1 MGGTMSLSPLVPRIQ
16 MCERCRGIAIW
27 GLWLKTRCF
36 FWACLQPG
44 CLDQDR
50 LPNAEAVPLG
60 GLPTETRPPLFQ
72 KPFHERPQKCDFPK
86 ERTIGRGTRTQLFL
100 FCAVKYLE
108 TLRRGGRQ
116 ALVSRLAR
124 GVLKV
129 SGSTRPGS
137 CRHRAGTGRAPPRGG
152 VCSRRPGPFIRPGVT
167 VFWGRG
173 TWSDA
178 AVVTVSQPH
187 LRRS

>member
-60 GLPTETRPPLFQ
+60 HLGQIL
-72 KPFHERPQKCDFPK
+72 
-86 ERTIGRGTRTQLFL
+86 
-100 FCAVKYLE
+100 
-108 TLRRGGRQ
+108 TL
-116 ALVSRLAR
+116 
-124 GVLKV
+124 
-129 SGSTRPGS
+129 
-137 CRHRAGTGRAPPRGG
+137 
-152 VCSRRPGPFIRPGVT
+152 
-167 VFWGRG
+167 
-173 TWSDA
+173 SDA
-178 AVVTVSQPH
+178 ARAALPCPAPAC
-187 LRRS
+187 